1 VGNTSHRTGPL
12 SSRTQDLVIALRAL
26 LTQKASHIGRI
37 TDLVHKVCA
46 RVLANAIRNRTCRH
60 CIFIED

>member
-1 VGNTSHRTGPL
+1 MRNTSHWTHVLP
-12 SSRTQDLVIALRAL
+12 SRTQVLVIALRAL
-26 LTQKASHIGRI
+26 LAEKASHIGRI